1 MGQSLLSS
9 IGQLGDCLSGKN
21 DLINP
26 PTFRYLGLFNSIL
39 FKTLLVVVLPR
50 EGIIVCVK
58 KVMCLCVVVWMNLKK
73 KCYRVSL

>member
-1 MGQSLLSS
+1 MGQRLLSS
-9 IGQLGDCLSGKN
+9 TGQLGDCLSGKN

-26 PTFRYLGLFNSIL
+26 PTFRHLGLFNSIL

-73 KCYRVSL
+73 KML